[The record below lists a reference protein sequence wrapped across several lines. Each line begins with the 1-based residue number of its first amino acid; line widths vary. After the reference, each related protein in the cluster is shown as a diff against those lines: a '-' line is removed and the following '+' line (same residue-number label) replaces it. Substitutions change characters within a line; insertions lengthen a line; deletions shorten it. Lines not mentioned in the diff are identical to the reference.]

1 MPADKPAAADMINPA
16 PEPTGSLAGSATGK
30 RDRVSAF
37 LRVFARTI
45 LAAAFLYMGANKVQ
59 DPISF
64 LKLVDQYDLTSNSL
78 ILNVIAAALP
88 WFEVFCGLLLLTGVA
103 VRGTA
108 LVVLCMLLPF
118 SIVVFKR
125 ALVMASTH
133 GIAFCSVQF
142 DCGCGGGEIIICRK
156 LMENAGLMLVS
167 IWLIFCPP
175 QKLSLRYS
183 LFGGQP

>member
-1 MPADKPAAADMINPA
+1 MPADKPATTDTLDPVPDGTA
-16 PEPTGSLAGSATGK
+16 SRFSSGSAS
-30 RDRVSAF
+30 RDRFSAF
-37 LRVFARTI
+37 LRIFARWI
-45 LAAAFLYMGANKVQ
+45 LAGVFLYMGWHKVQ

-78 ILNVIAAALP
+78 VLNIIAATLP
-88 WFEVFCGLLLLTGVA
+88 WFEVLCGLLLLTGMA

-108 LVVLCMLLPF
+108 LVILCMLLPF

-125 ALVMASTH
+125 ALVMAATN

-156 LMENAGLMLVS
+156 LMENAGLMFLAA
-167 IWLIFCPP
+167 WLMLCPS

-183 LFGGQP
+183 LFRD

>member
-1 MPADKPAAADMINPA
+1 MPADKPITTDAMNPA
-16 PEPTGSLAGSATGK
+16 SEATTAPAGTASGK

-37 LRVFARTI
+37 LRIFGRSI
-45 LAAAFLYMGANKVQ
+45 LAGAFLYMGAHKVQ

-64 LKLVDQYDLTSNSL
+64 LKLVNQYDLTSNAL
-78 ILNVIAAALP
+78 ALNVIAAALP
-88 WFEVFCGLLLLTGVA
+88 WFEVFCGLLLLTAVA

-125 ALVMASTH
+125 ALAMAATN

-156 LMENAGLMLVS
+156 LMENAGLMFLA
-167 IWLIFCPP
+167 IWLIFCRP

-183 LFGGQP
+183 LFGG

>member
-1 MPADKPAAADMINPA
+1 MAASSRKLMAIDA
-16 PEPTGSLAGSATGK
+16 GTVLA
-30 RDRVSAF
+30 RWF
-37 LRVFARTI
+37 LGGMFV
-45 LAAAFLYMGANKVQ
+45 YMGLHKAL
-59 DPISF
+59 DPVEF
-64 LKLVDQYDLTSNSL
+64 LKLVRQYEMVNQSFVLNS
-78 ILNVIAAALP
+78 IAAALP

-125 ALVMASTH
+125 ALAVAATN

-156 LMENAGLMLVS
+156 LMENAGLMFLAV
-167 IWLIFCPP
+167 WLIFCRP
-175 QKLSLRYS
+175 QKL
-183 LFGGQP
+183 

>member
-1 MPADKPAAADMINPA
+1 VAKPVHEQAESHPIH
-16 PEPTGSLAGSATGK
+16 ATA
-30 RDRVSAF
+30 RADRVSAF
-37 LRVFARTI
+37 IRVLARWI
-45 LAAAFLYMGANKVQ
+45 LAGAFLYMGIRKVQ
-59 DPISF
+59 DPIVF
-64 LKLVDQYDLTSNSL
+64 LKLVDQYDLTTNSL

-88 WFEVFCGLLLLTGVA
+88 WFEVFCGLLLLMGVA

-156 LMENAGLMLVS
+156 LMENAGLMFVAG
-167 IWLIFCPP
+167 WLMFCRP

-183 LFGGQP
+183 LFRA